1 MKRPHT
7 SSYALTWTLIGVVT
21 LGIALSIALTPD
33 SRWMAWH
40 LSRLGEGRSLAAAI
54 FNFTFVF
61 AALILVKLASRIMSE
76 ISTQGAHRLR
86 TLFFCVAVCWL
97 GIGSFPF
104 DQFPIIHNIFGY
116 SQFLLIGYMMLRLR
130 HICNCFSERTYTTG
144 VGVAVVTALLL
155 ALFHLTHFTTLL
167 VVEIIGQFGVY
178 GWLLSMAGDLRQIS
192 LQTTTTHK

>member
-1 MKRPHT
+1 MKRLHT
-7 SSYALTWTLIGVVT
+7 SSYALTWILIGIVT
-21 LGIALSIALTPD
+21 LGIALSITLTPD
-33 SRWMAWH
+33 TRWMTWH
-40 LSRLGEGRSLAAAI
+40 LSRLGEGKSLAAAI
-54 FNFTFVF
+54 FNFTFIF

-76 ISTQGAHRLR
+76 VSTTGAHRLR
-86 TLFFCVAVCWL
+86 TLFFCVAICWL
-97 GIGSFPF
+97 GVGSFPF

-130 HICNCFSERTYTTG
+130 HICNCFSERTYTIG

-178 GWLLSMAGDLRQIS
+178 GWLLSMAGDLRQIGP
-192 LQTTTTHK
+192 QTTTIRK